1 MGALFLGTCDQLFF
15 FGHFCWFQ
23 HLFGHFR
30 LFSDFLAVFWGARS
44 SSYGKIS
51 ATPPPHLRSP
61 LLASL
66 WLRPTPPPPY
76 KTRFCVMLSSRLVLD
91 LLGGSE
97 KLEILNPPPRVCR
110 EIQDVTI
117 LSKNGKTV
125 QPRSNRFKRGQRW
138 STKAKRGQNR
148 EKGWPKVT
156 KKADFQIFREIL
168 RNWIFSRSQG

>member
-1 MGALFLGTCDQLFF
+1 MTSCFFLAIFAGFSTFLATSGFF
-15 FGHFCWFQ
+15 
-23 HLFGHFR
+23 R
-30 LFSDFLAVFWGARS
+30 IFLAVFWGARS

-97 KLEILNPPPRVCR
+97 KLEILNPPPLEFVEKFKMSRFCPKMAK
-110 EIQDVTI
+110 
-117 LSKNGKTV
+117 L
-125 QPRSNRFKRGQRW
+125 SNRGQTGSNVAKGGQQRPKGAKTGKKDGQR
-138 STKAKRGQNR
+138 
-148 EKGWPKVT
+148 
-156 KKADFQIFREIL
+156 
-168 RNWIFSRSQG
+168 